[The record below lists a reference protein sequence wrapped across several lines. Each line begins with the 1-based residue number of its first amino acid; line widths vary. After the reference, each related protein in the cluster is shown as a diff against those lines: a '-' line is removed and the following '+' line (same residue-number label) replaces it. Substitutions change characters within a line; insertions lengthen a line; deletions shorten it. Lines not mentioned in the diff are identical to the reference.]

1 MLQPKTSQSTLTVL
15 ARNVLSNLAS
25 PEQPPR
31 PITHEHSQDM
41 KLWTLMILP
50 LSPLPTCP
58 MSHQASLWVERLI
71 YQQCK
76 NVSFLNPAKHL
87 FLLDP
92 IFRPQLSSWPQ
103 LVSCYKPPNSHQQ
116 ECTLSHNTLQS
127 YIPNNFM
134 SGRLKIETKNNVK
147 QENKTQL
154 NFPKSTMKK
163 SPSVL
168 FQFLTNL
175 PLPHSAQTQW
185 SASTKYKIHLMVSI
199 SINPYHLYLFLTT
212 FQWIEEHYTLFC
224 RQITVKRHAGASSV
238 VPLSR
243 EEILTKLFMQQ
254 GDGNMMSR
262 QN

>member
-1 MLQPKTSQSTLTVL
+1 
-15 ARNVLSNLAS
+15 
-25 PEQPPR
+25 
-31 PITHEHSQDM
+31 
-41 KLWTLMILP
+41 MILP

-58 MSHQASLWVERLI
+58 MSHQVSLWVERLI

-76 NVSFLNPAKHL
+76 NVSFHNPAKHL

-92 IFRPQLSSWPQ
+92 IFPPQLSSWPQ

-175 PLPHSAQTQW
+175 PLPHSAQTQ
-185 SASTKYKIHLMVSI
+185 
-199 SINPYHLYLFLTT
+199 
-212 FQWIEEHYTLFC
+212 
-224 RQITVKRHAGASSV
+224 
-238 VPLSR
+238 
-243 EEILTKLFMQQ
+243 
-254 GDGNMMSR
+254 
-262 QN
+262 